1 MKTSMKLKCNV
12 ICSVLLLMLV
22 ACGPSRPEF
31 IKVDPEFHKYVSGYT
46 SGVISNTQTIRIEL
60 ANEVPAKILTKTG
73 NKEVD
78 STLLKEIIEFEPA
91 IDGRIKWINSRIIE
105 FTPNKTLVSGQFYTA
120 YFNLNQVADVERKY
134 KTFAFQFATY
144 PQDIFVENVSLEIED
159 EFNPD
164 EMSLRGKLKTTDF
177 ADSTSLQKVL
187 YVMLDGKKLYPS
199 LEKNRW
205 EENTYTFRLNGIRRK
220 STEKQLQVHWNGEP
234 IQSEKRGNQEVR
246 IPALGDFSVLSTDVI
261 DREDQWV
268 EISFSEPI
276 LATQNLNG
284 IISIEGQDKLSYE
297 VYGSRVKVFLPNRI
311 SGEKKLTI
319 SNGLQN
325 IKGHKKMNAYQEQ
338 LTFHD
343 SKPMLRIKGTGS
355 ILPNSQGLI
364 FPFES
369 VSLKSV
375 QVRVVR
381 IFENNIH
388 NFLQLNNLDGDDAL
402 HRFGKVIA
410 EQKFRLDEDKSVDLK
425 QWSTH
430 VIDLKKLIS
439 PDPGAIYRV
448 SIKFTREDA
457 ICDCEEETD
466 SDSEYAIQS
475 SKRDD
480 AWSERL
486 WNYYGFDDG
495 YDSWYYYSDSYSP
508 CHAYY
513 YEGKAVSRNILASDL
528 GIIFKLEENKTSH
541 TFVSNML
548 TTEPVANADVVFYD
562 FTKQVITSGKTDA
575 QGMYTNKLD
584 RKPFLV
590 IVKNGSQ
597 RGYLKLGDAYANTMN
612 KFDIEGTNVQKGVK
626 GFLYAERG
634 AWRPGDSLYVAF
646 ILENKDNSLS
656 KNHPVDFSLQDP
668 DGNVIYQITSTKN
681 VNGTYDF
688 RCKTDEQGITGHYL
702 ATATVGNNT
711 YTKYLKVETIKPN
724 RLKIKLDVQKK
735 SEQDSIARLKV
746 EWLHG
751 AIAKNLKTNVHVQ
764 ISQRKTTFDGF
775 KKYTFDSPLRSY
787 YSDLL
792 TIVDEKLDEN
802 GTLTFSKQLHVG
814 NSAPGKLRANYITKV
829 FESGGDFSIDRTQV
843 DYSPFQTYIGIQ
855 SPATGSFDGSLETD
869 KKHVFDIVAVSEDGK
884 LKTDETV
891 EVKIYKLQ
899 WRWWYESNDSD
910 LASYIARTGSF
921 LVKDTILKT
930 KQGKAG
936 IAFKVSYPDYGK
948 YVIIA
953 TDKNGNHQTGL
964 QFTIDWP
971 YWNRANRV
979 GGEHAN
985 LLNFT
990 TNKPSYVKG
999 ETIQL
1004 SIPSPAAGK
1013 ALISVET
1020 RSKVIK
1026 KYWIN
1031 TTKGETLHS
1040 LEATGDMAPNAFIHI
1055 TLIQPHAN
1063 TKNDLPIRLYGVT
1076 PVIVDDPMT
1085 HLYPTVQMPE
1095 VLKPETKSTI
1105 TVKEKQGRK
1114 MTYTLAVVD
1123 DGLLDLTNFKTPQ
1136 PWNTFYAKEALG
1148 VKTWDMYDYVIGAF
1162 AGKLSKLLTI
1172 GGDGEAGRGK
1182 NPKANRFKPMVRF
1195 MGPFTLEAGQSK
1207 NHTLDI
1213 PNYVGS
1219 VRVMVVAQNNGAYGN
1234 FEKTVPVK
1242 KPLMLLAT
1250 CPRVFGPDEEI
1261 ALPISVFAME
1271 DHIKNVTL
1279 SIESNNLVTV
1289 TGQNTQTFEV
1299 KEPGEITKLFQLK
1312 VAKQTGIAKLKI
1324 TAVSGKIKATEEIEI
1339 DVRPSNPV
1347 QYTYSS
1353 FVVESGETKKID
1365 VSYFGLKSTNEAIV
1379 EISRIPSIGLQKR
1392 LDYLIQYPHGC
1403 LEQTT
1408 SGIFPQLYL
1417 GKLTNITEKEQKQIK
1432 HHVQEAIK
1440 RLQLFQ
1446 TINGGFGY
1454 WPGESYENE
1463 WATNYAGHF
1472 LLEAE
1477 IQGYVIPDKLKKG
1490 WVKYQTESAQNW
1502 NADNNPFV
1510 HKQAKESHQL
1520 TQAYR
1525 LYLLALAKKQQLG
1538 AMNRLKEERNLTPMA
1553 KWQLAAAYAEIGQ
1566 DKVAQKM
1573 VESLE
1578 TEMNPYRELSYTF
1591 GSGTRD
1597 EAIILQTLSKLN
1609 STQKAQKLVVKM
1621 AAKLNSDSWMSTQET
1636 AMSLLALTE
1645 YAGVKNT
1652 NEKCTYSL
1660 QINNNQLQQM
1670 TLNRILEKRTY
1681 SEKELASNSFL
1692 QLKNTGPN
1700 KLYVSVTF
1708 KGIPLQGKEKT
1719 ASENLKMGIKY
1730 VDMNGNSIN
1739 PEKLKQ
1745 GTDFLVEVILEN
1757 PGNKGIYKEMAL
1769 NQLFPGVWEILNDR
1783 MDGIE
1788 SNQGVR
1794 YQDVRDDRVYSY
1806 FELGPKTSKTIRIR
1820 LNASYLGRFYLPAV
1834 QCETMYDN
1842 SIYASEKGRWVE
1854 VVR

>member
-1 MKTSMKLKCNV
+1 MKTSVKLKCKG
-12 ICSVLLLMLV
+12 ICVMLLLLLA

-31 IKVDPEFHKYVSGYT
+31 IKIDPEFHKYVSGYT
-46 SGVISNTQTIRIEL
+46 SGVISNNQSIRIEV
-60 ANEVPAKILTKTG
+60 ANGIPEEILSMTGAKEL
-73 NKEVD
+73 D
-78 STLLKEIIEFEPA
+78 STLLKDIFEFEPA
-91 IDGRIKWINSRIIE
+91 IDGKVKWINSRTIE
-105 FTPNKTLVSGQFYTA
+105 FTPAKRLNSNQFYTA
-120 YFNLNQVADVERKY
+120 YFKLDQVAKVERKY

-144 PQDIFVENVSLEIED
+144 PQDVFVENVSLEIED
-159 EFNPD
+159 EFNPG
-164 EMSLRGKLKTTDF
+164 EMTLRGKLKTTDF
-177 ADSTSLQKVL
+177 ADSTSLKKVL
-187 YVMLDGKKLYPS
+187 YVLVDGKKIYPD
-199 LEKNRW
+199 LEKETW
-205 EENTYTFRLNGIRRK
+205 YDSENQYTFRVKGIQRQ
-220 STEKQLQVHWNGEP
+220 STEKQIEIHWNGEA
-234 IQSEKRGNQEVR
+234 IQSGRKGSEKVR
-246 IPALGDFSVLSTDVI
+246 LPALGDFSVLNANVI
-261 DREDQWV
+261 EKEDQWL

-276 LATQNLNG
+276 LSTQNLNG
-284 IISIEGQDKLSYE
+284 IISIEGQDNLSYE
-297 VYGSRVKVFLPNRI
+297 VSGSQVKVFLPKRI
-311 SGEKKLTI
+311 VGEKKLTI

-325 IKGHKKMNAYQEQ
+325 IKGHKKLDAYQEE
-338 LTFHD
+338 LTFNEP
-343 SKPMLRIKGTGS
+343 KPMLRMKGTGA

-364 FPFES
+364 FPFEA
-369 VSLKSV
+369 VSLKAV
-375 QVRVVR
+375 EVRVIK

-388 NFLQLNNLDGDDAL
+388 NFLQLNNLDGNDAL
-402 HRFGKVIA
+402 HRFGKVVA
-410 EQKFRLDEDKSVDLK
+410 EKKFRLDEDKSVDLK

-430 VIDLKKLIS
+430 VVDLQKLIS
-439 PDPGAIYRV
+439 PDPGSIYRV
-448 SIKFTREDA
+448 SIKFTKEDA
-457 ICDCEEETD
+457 ICDCEEETN
-466 SDSEYAIQS
+466 SENSYHS
-475 SKRDD
+475 SQRDD
-480 AWSERL
+480 SWNERM
-486 WNYYGFDDG
+486 WEYGAFDDG
-495 YDSWYYYSDSYSP
+495 YDSWEYYSESYSP
-508 CHAYY
+508 CDAYY
-513 YEGKAVSRNILASDL
+513 YEGKAISRNILASDL
-528 GIIFKLEENKTSH
+528 GIIFKLEENKTGH

-548 TTEPVANADVVFYD
+548 TTEPVASADVTFYD
-562 FTKQVITSGKTDA
+562 FTKQIISSGKTDA
-575 QGMYTNKLD
+575 QGMYTNQLD

-590 IVKNGSQ
+590 VVKNGNQ
-597 RGYLKLGDAYANTMN
+597 RGYLKLGDAYANAMN

-634 AWRPGDSLYVAF
+634 VWRPGDSLYVAF
-646 ILENKDNSLS
+646 ILENKDNSLP

-668 DGNVIYQITSTKN
+668 NGNIVYQTTRTKN

-688 RCKTDEQGITGHYL
+688 RCKTDEEGITGHYL

-735 SEQDSIARLKV
+735 SEQDSIARLQV

-751 AIAKNLKTNVHVQ
+751 AIAKNLKTSVQVQ
-764 ISQRKTTFDGF
+764 INQGKTMFEGY

-787 YSDLL
+787 SSDLA
-792 TIVDEKLDEN
+792 TIVDGKLDEN

-814 NSAPGKLRANYITKV
+814 NAAPGKLKANYITKV

-855 SPATGSFDGSLETD
+855 SPAAGSFDGSLETD

-884 LKTDETV
+884 LKAEETI

-899 WRWWYESNDSD
+899 WRWWYENNDSD

-921 LVKDTILKT
+921 LVKDTVLKT
-930 KQGKAG
+930 KQGKASV
-936 IAFKVSYPDYGK
+936 AFKINYPDYGK

-953 TDKNGNHQTGL
+953 TDKKGNHQTGL
-964 QFTIDWP
+964 PFTIDWP
-971 YWNRANRV
+971 YWNRSNRV
-979 GGEHAN
+979 QGEHAN

-990 TNKPSYVKG
+990 TNKSSYIKG
-999 ETIQL
+999 ENIQL

-1031 TTKGETLHS
+1031 TKKGETLHT
-1040 LEATGDMAPNAFIHI
+1040 LEASGDMAPNAYIHI

-1085 HLYPTVQMPE
+1085 HLHPIVQMPD

-1162 AGKLSKLLTI
+1162 AGKLSKLLSI

-1195 MGPFTLEAGQSK
+1195 MGPFTVEAGQSK
-1207 NHTLDI
+1207 NHTLDV

-1219 VRVMVVAQNNGAYGN
+1219 VRVMVVAHNNGAYGN

-1279 SIESNNLVTV
+1279 SIETNDLVSV
-1289 TGQNTQTFEV
+1289 NGKNTQTFEV
-1299 KEPGEITKLFQLK
+1299 KEPGEVTKTFQLK

-1324 TAVSGKIKATEEIEI
+1324 TAVSGKIKATEELEI

-1347 QYTYSS
+1347 QYTYSN
-1353 FVVESGETKKID
+1353 FVIEPGTSKKID
-1365 VSYFGLKSTNEAIV
+1365 VHYFGLKSTNEAIV

-1408 SGIFPQLYL
+1408 SGVFPQLYL
-1417 GKLTNITEKEQKQIK
+1417 GKLTNLPEKEQKQIK
-1432 HHVQEAIK
+1432 SHVQEAIK

-1446 TINGGFGY
+1446 TINGGFAY

-1490 WVKYQTESAQNW
+1490 WVKYQTEKAQNW
-1502 NADNNPFV
+1502 NTDANPFV
-1510 HKQAKESHQL
+1510 HKQATESHQL

-1566 DKVAQKM
+1566 DKVGQKM
-1573 VESLE
+1573 IESLA
-1578 TEMNPYRELSYTF
+1578 TEMSTYRELSYTF
-1591 GSGTRD
+1591 GSNTRD

-1609 STQKAQKLVVKM
+1609 HQKAQKLVAKM
-1621 AAKLNSDSWMSTQET
+1621 SDKLNSDSWMSTQET

-1645 YAGVKNT
+1645 YAGVKNS
-1652 NEKCTYSL
+1652 NEKCTYSM
-1660 QINNNQLQQM
+1660 QINGNQLQQL
-1670 TLNRILEKRTY
+1670 TLNRILEKHTY
-1681 SEKELASNSFL
+1681 SEKELAANSFI
-1692 QLKNTGPN
+1692 QLKNTGAN

-1708 KGIPLQGKEKT
+1708 KGIPLQGTEKT
-1719 ASENLKMGIKY
+1719 AAENLKMSVAY
-1730 VDMNGNSIN
+1730 VDMNGNAIH

-1745 GTDFLVEVILEN
+1745 GTDFMVEVTLAN
-1757 PGNKGIYKEMAL
+1757 PGKKGIYKEMAL
-1769 NQLFPGVWEILNDR
+1769 SQLFPSGWEILNDR
-1783 MDGIE
+1783 MDGVTA
-1788 SNQGVR
+1788 NQGVR

-1806 FELGPKTSKTIRIR
+1806 FELGPNTSKTVRIR

-1854 VVR
+1854 VVK